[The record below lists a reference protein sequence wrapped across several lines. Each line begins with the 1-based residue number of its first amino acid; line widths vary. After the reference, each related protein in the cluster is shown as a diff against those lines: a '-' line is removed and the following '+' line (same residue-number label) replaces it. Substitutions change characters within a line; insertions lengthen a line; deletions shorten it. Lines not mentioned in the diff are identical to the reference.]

1 MWTNRNLGNMMK
13 ESWKSALLGGALII
27 LAAFAA
33 YRNSLSAPFVF
44 DDRSRILENQHIQH
58 APLSEAAGGTSRP
71 VVQLSLALNYA
82 AGGFDVRGYHVFNL
96 IIHILAALTLYGI
109 VRRTLAGE
117 RLRSRY
123 DLTAGWL
130 SFAAAMLWL
139 LHPLQTESVTYIIQ
153 RAESM
158 MALFYLLTLYCVIR
172 GAEGTK
178 GRLWYAAAVIACAVG
193 MGCKPVMVTA
203 PVMVLLYDLVFLTG
217 SLRETL
223 RRRVWLYSGLAAT
236 WLLLLV
242 LLEDGGQEWR
252 TSAGFSYQPIRPVE
266 YMLTQPGVI
275 LHYLRLSVWP
285 HPLCLDYAWPIARTW
300 ISIVPPAALIAILL
314 LATVWLWKSMPSLG
328 FVCTWFFLTL
338 APSSS
343 VIPIADAAFEHRMYL
358 PLAALAVLVVI
369 GIHALAGRSSVGVFL
384 ALAVGLGFLTAQRN
398 EDYRSELAIWSDTVA
413 KRPNNPRAHYGL
425 GVALVDQSRIPEAM
439 SEYAVALRIKP
450 DYAEAHYNLGYAL
463 ASQDKVPEA
472 IAEYDAALR
481 IKPDYAEAHYNLGTA
496 LASQG
501 RIAEAMTQ
509 FTAALRIN
517 PDNSKAHNN
526 LGTALAEQGRIA
538 EAMTQF
544 TAALRINPDNSEAH
558 NNLGTALAEQG
569 RIAEA
574 IAQFREALR
583 LKPDF
588 SPALHKLAWI
598 LATGRNANFRN
609 AGEAVQLAERL
620 CAITGF
626 QDAEDLDALAAAY
639 AEAGRFNDAVQA
651 AQKALEL
658 AVAAG
663 QEKLAPN
670 AHSGLAQQFQ
680 ERLKLYQAGR
690 PFHEGPASAT
700 PAL

>member
-1 MWTNRNLGNMMK
+1 
-13 ESWKSALLGGALII
+13 
-27 LAAFAA
+27 
-33 YRNSLSAPFVF
+33 
-44 DDRSRILENQHIQH
+44 
-58 APLSEAAGGTSRP
+58 
-71 VVQLSLALNYA
+71 
-82 AGGFDVRGYHVFNL
+82 
-96 IIHILAALTLYGI
+96 
-109 VRRTLAGE
+109 
-117 RLRSRY
+117 
-123 DLTAGWL
+123 
-130 SFAAAMLWL
+130 
-139 LHPLQTESVTYIIQ
+139 
-153 RAESM
+153 
-158 MALFYLLTLYCVIR
+158 
-172 GAEGTK
+172 
-178 GRLWYAAAVIACAVG
+178 
-193 MGCKPVMVTA
+193 
-203 PVMVLLYDLVFLTG
+203 
-217 SLRETL
+217 
-223 RRRVWLYSGLAAT
+223 
-236 WLLLLV
+236 
-242 LLEDGGQEWR
+242 
-252 TSAGFSYQPIRPVE
+252 
-266 YMLTQPGVI
+266 
-275 LHYLRLSVWP
+275 
-285 HPLCLDYAWPIARTW
+285 
-300 ISIVPPAALIAILL
+300 
-314 LATVWLWKSMPSLG
+314 
-328 FVCTWFFLTL
+328 
-338 APSSS
+338 
-343 VIPIADAAFEHRMYL
+343 
-358 PLAALAVLVVI
+358 
-369 GIHALAGRSSVGVFL
+369 
-384 ALAVGLGFLTAQRN
+384 
-398 EDYRSELAIWSDTVA
+398 
-413 KRPNNPRAHYGL
+413 
-425 GVALVDQSRIPEAM
+425 
-439 SEYAVALRIKP
+439 
-450 DYAEAHYNLGYAL
+450 
-463 ASQDKVPEA
+463 
-472 IAEYDAALR
+472 
-481 IKPDYAEAHYNLGTA
+481 

-626 QDAEDLDALAAAY
+626 QDAEDLDAVAAAY